1 MKAVYIEAHGGPEVL
16 TYGDRPEPSIQPDQ
30 PDQVKIRVRAT
41 SLNRLDL
48 YTRDGGRGLRREF
61 PPPLILGGDC
71 SGDVVEVGE
80 SVEDLVP
87 GERVVVNPP
96 D

>member
-16 TYGDRPEPSIQPDQ
+16 TYGDRPEPSTQ

-48 YTRDGGRGLRREF
+48 YTRDGGRGLRRDF
-61 PPPLILGGDC
+61 PPPLVLGGDC
-71 SGDVVEVGE
+71 AGDVVEVG
-80 SVEDLVP
+80 
-87 GERVVVNPP
+87 
-96 D
+96 